1 MQHLCKYRQLL
12 LWEQCHAQQQRQQH
26 KDNAPD
32 QHVYTQLGRNVT
44 ALAAAA
50 RQFVL
55 TFLATLSKNQLRG
68 KQS

>member
-1 MQHLCKYRQLL
+1 MQHLCKYRRHLPR
-12 LWEQCHAQQQRQQH
+12 EQCHAQQQRQRH
-26 KDNAPD
+26 GDNASD
-32 QHVYTQLGRNVT
+32 QHGYKQLGCIVT

-55 TFLATLSKNQLRG
+55 TFLMTLSKKQLRG